1 MLAIVILQGIKLVKH
16 WLQKRIGTHRLAP
29 NPGLGGARAES
40 YSQETHRNFQLLL
53 QIAGKQVVLLDHKS
67 KWTASAAE
75 GFAQA
80 ALYAGEV

>member
-1 MLAIVILQGIKLVKH
+1 MGAFRVCDVFRGAKMQLSREAILSAIPVLVLGIPFVPVRSL
-16 WLQKRIGTHRLAP
+16 
-29 NPGLGGARAES
+29 
-40 YSQETHRNFQLLL
+40 
-53 QIAGKQVVLLDHKS
+53 VLLAHKS

>member
-1 MLAIVILQGIKLVKH
+1 MQLSREAILSAIPVLVLGIPFVPVRSL
-16 WLQKRIGTHRLAP
+16 
-29 NPGLGGARAES
+29 
-40 YSQETHRNFQLLL
+40 
-53 QIAGKQVVLLDHKS
+53 VLLAHKS